1 LWYFQVSREPRMAN
15 GHAYSNGVAT
25 AQSPEKVAPTA
36 ADILDTAAGLVS
48 GDRDRSHGAKHRN
61 FANIAALW
69 SAYLAI
75 RKDPGAPLTALDVG
89 HLMALMKV
97 ARTQSGAF
105 NADDYVDG
113 AGYLGCAGEIA
124 AARATGA

>member
-1 LWYFQVSREPRMAN
+1 MAN
-15 GHAYSNGVAT
+15 GQSLSNGNVVAPF
-25 AQSPEKVAPTA
+25 PEKPAPTA

-75 RKDPGAPLTALDVG
+75 RKDPKAPLSAVDVG
-89 HLMALMKV
+89 HLMALLKV

-105 NADDYVDG
+105 NADDLVDG
-113 AGYLGCAGEIA
+113 CGYLACAGEIA

>member
-1 LWYFQVSREPRMAN
+1 MN
-15 GHAYSNGVAT
+15 GFAT
-25 AQSPEKVAPTA
+25 APSRMTA

-69 SAYLAI
+69 SAYLMI
-75 RKDPGAPLTALDVG
+75 RADPKAPLTAADVG
-89 HLMALMKV
+89 HMMAIMKI

-105 NADDYVDG
+105 NIDDYTDC
-113 AGYLGCAGEIA
+113 AGYAACAGEI
-124 AARATGA
+124 RSRE